1 MFKRVLLVIT
11 AVALVV
17 GAFALPALAQE
28 EEEGS
33 EEETP
38 SCAEFIENVQGYL
51 TDYDTGWI
59 TAEQAAAGVA
69 EERENALANG
79 VICSEAE
86 TQELASFIEQL
97 PRWDVVAEILITEYG
112 L

>member
-1 MFKRVLLVIT
+1 VFKRILLVVT
-11 AVALVV
+11 AVSLVV

-28 EEEGS
+28 EEGS

-38 SCAEFIENVQGYL
+38 SCAEFVENFQRYL

-59 TAEQAAAGVA
+59 TADEAAAELAA
-69 EERENALANG
+69 EMENALANG
-79 VICSEAE
+79 VVCSEAE
-86 TQELASFIEQL
+86 TQELANFIAL
-97 PRWDVVAEILITEYG
+97 IPRWGEVAEILATEYG